1 VNGKRILIDEQNELK
16 TYGCE
21 VGLCQ
26 FGVYY
31 RLRANTHL
39 ISRRRVARADGTLM
53 ERFFANNLNTDQL
66 F

>member
-26 FGVYY
+26 YGVYH
-31 RLRANTHL
+31 RLRANPHL
-39 ISRRRVARADGTLM
+39 ISRRRVARAGGDLM
-53 ERFFANNLNTDQL
+53 EQFFANSLNTDQL